1 MRIIEILKVIVL
13 GMVEGFTEWLPIS
26 STGHLILINQ
36 LIHLDVS
43 PEFMEMFR
51 VVIQLGAI
59 LAVVMLYFDRLNPL
73 SRSKR
78 GDQRRVA
85 LILWSKIIVACV
97 SAAILGKLLDD
108 WMDAHLYNGLVVSI
122 MLVVYGIL
130 FILIENRNQT
140 SKPQI
145 TKMWQLN
152 YQTALYIGMFQVLAL
167 IPGTS
172 RSGVTILGAVI
183 LGCSRAVAAEFSF
196 FVGIPVML
204 GASLLKL
211 AKFGFRFSNAEILYL
226 VLGMAVAFLVSVYS
240 IRFLMSWVKK
250 NDFKVFGYYRIVL
263 GVIVLIWYVISTL
276 MGKPMGA
283 A

>member
-97 SAAILGKLLDD
+97 PAAILGKLLDD